1 MPVSPHPIQPFLYAR
16 FADIIRQFYSQ
27 KSAKLIDKIGISSI
41 KKTHWTLL
49 HYLADHNGMIQQ
61 DIADSVSVS
70 RSTISEL
77 ISDMEQAELL
87 YRAVCPDNRRKVQ
100 VFLTEQGLQMAE
112 QIQFLYIEYLS
123 ECLQDFSQEEVAALE
138 NLMKKLR

>member
-1 MPVSPHPIQPFLYAR
+1 MSIPPHPIQPSLYAH

-27 KSAKLIDKIGISSI
+27 KSAKLVDKIGIPSI

-49 HYLADHNGMIQQ
+49 HYLADHNGMVQQ

-77 ISDMEQAELL
+77 ISDMEQANLL
-87 YRAVCPDNRRKVQ
+87 YRAVCPDNRRKVRI
-100 VFLTEQGLQMAE
+100 FLTERGLEIAE
-112 QIQFLYIEYLS
+112 QIQALYIEYLS
-123 ECLQDFSQEEVAALE
+123 ECLQDFSQEEVSALE
-138 NLMKKLR
+138 SLMQKLR

>member
-1 MPVSPHPIQPFLYAR
+1 MSVPPHPLQPALYAH
-16 FADIIRQFYSQ
+16 FADSIRHFYSR
-27 KSAKLIDKIGISSI
+27 KSAKLVDKIGIPSI

-77 ISDMEQAELL
+77 ISDMEQADLL
-87 YRAVCPDNRRKVQ
+87 YRAVCPGNRRKVQ
-100 VFLTEQGLQMAE
+100 VFLTERGLKMAE
-112 QIQFLYIEYLS
+112 QIQSLYIEYLS
-123 ECLQDFSQEEVAALE
+123 ECLQDFSQEEVAVLE
-138 NLMKKLR
+138 SLMKKLR